1 VALIMGTAGTA
12 KPTARERLLAAA
24 NELFYEEGVQTV
36 GIDRVIERAGVAKA
50 SLYKTFGSKDE
61 LIRAY
66 LDLQHTTT
74 TERIHRGMEAQ
85 ATPRD
90 RILSVFSTLGTI
102 FAEPDFHGCA
112 FINANA
118 EARPGSAAEQA
129 NGTYRAWIRG
139 LFTDLAREAGA
150 GDPVALGRRLHMLY
164 DGAGLGADVE
174 HDPSLAADARAAAA
188 VLVDAATATR

>member
-1 VALIMGTAGTA
+1 MGTAGTV
-12 KPTARERLLAAA
+12 KPSARERLLAAA

-74 TERIHRGMEAQ
+74 TERLRRGVEAQ
-85 ATPRD
+85 PNARD
-90 RILSVFSTLGTI
+90 RILSVFSTQGTM

-129 NGTYRAWIRG
+129 NATYRGWIRG
-139 LFTDLAREAGA
+139 LLTDLAREVGA
-150 GDPVALGRRLHMLY
+150 KDPVGLGRQLHMLF

-188 VLVDAATATR
+188 VLIDAAIGAP

>member
-1 VALIMGTAGTA
+1 MSPAAT

-50 SLYKTFGSKDE
+50 SLYKSFGSKDE

-66 LDLQHTTT
+66 LDLQHVST
-74 TERIHRGMEAQ
+74 TERILRGLEAENGG
-85 ATPRD
+85 RD
-90 RILSVFSTLGTI
+90 RILSVFSTLGTV
-102 FAEPDFHGCA
+102 FAEPGFHGCA

-129 NGTYRAWIRG
+129 NSAYRAWVRS
-139 LFTDLAREAGA
+139 LFTELAREAGA
-150 GDPVALGRRLHMLY
+150 RDPVGLARQLHMLY

-188 VLVDAATATR
+188 VLIDVATAAR